1 VKGRAVKGRAGT
13 ATATVVGGGPA
24 GLMAAEVLATA
35 GVAVT
40 VYEHMPSVGRKF
52 LLAGRSGLNLT
63 HVEPIEQLLTRY
75 GRGADRLEAAIRAF
89 DPQELRSWSA
99 SLDEPTFAGSTGQ
112 VFPASFRATPLLRA
126 WLRRLAELGVTI
138 ETRSRWLGWAT
149 TSDGQIDAG
158 RSLFSTPDQSVAE
171 VASDVIL
178 LALGG
183 ASWPRVGSDGGW
195 VEVIRRAGIEVS
207 ELRPANCGMRVD
219 WTEHFAERFAGV
231 PLKNV
236 AISVGEASVRGDA
249 MITRHGIE
257 GGPVYAQSAAI
268 RDTIDRRGRCSVTID
283 LHPDLTVER
292 LTERLE
298 RRRPKDSLAAMLRH
312 TIALTPVSVSLL
324 REVSGNRVPTDPTKL
339 ALLVK
344 AVPLTVES
352 TMPIARAI
360 SSSGGI
366 SLAEV
371 EGSFMLRRV
380 PGTFVAGE
388 MLDWEAP
395 TGGYLLQ
402 ASFSTAVAAARGAL
416 TWLETVR

>member
-1 VKGRAVKGRAGT
+1 MK

-40 VYEHMPSVGRKF
+40 VHEHMPSVGRKF

-63 HVEPIEQLLTRY
+63 HTEPIEQLLTRY
-75 GRGADRLEAAIRAF
+75 GPGTDRLDAAIRAF
-89 DPQELRSWSA
+89 DPQALRSWSA
-99 SLDEPTFAGSTGQ
+99 SLDEPTFVGSTGQ

-126 WLRRLAELGVTI
+126 WLHRLGDLDVTI
-138 ETRSRWLGWAT
+138 QTRSRWMGWAT
-149 TSDGQIDAG
+149 TSDGQIDAR
-158 RSLFSTPDQSVAE
+158 RSLFSSPNQIATE
-171 VASDVIL
+171 VTSDLAV

-195 VEVIRRAGIEVS
+195 VEVVRRAGIHVND
-207 ELRPANCGMRVD
+207 LRPANCGMRVD
-219 WTEHFAERFAGV
+219 WTAHFAERFAGV

-236 AISVGEASVRGDA
+236 AIVVGEASVRGDA

-268 RDTIDRRGRCSVTID
+268 RDTIDRSGRCTVTID
-283 LHPDLTVER
+283 LHPDLTVEQ
-292 LTERLE
+292 LTERLQ
-298 RRRPKDSLAAMLRH
+298 RRRPKDSLATMLRH

-324 REVSGNRVPTDPTKL
+324 REVSDNRVPTDPTKL
-339 ALLVK
+339 AILVK
-344 AVPLTVES
+344 AVPLTIES

-360 SSSGGI
+360 SSAGGI

-371 EGSFMLRRV
+371 DDSFMLRRV

-402 ASFSTAVAAARGAL
+402 ASFSTGAAAARGAL
-416 TWLETVR
+416 TWLKAQH

>member
-1 VKGRAVKGRAGT
+1 MV
-13 ATATVVGGGPA
+13 
-24 GLMAAEVLATA
+24 
-35 GVAVT
+35 
-40 VYEHMPSVGRKF
+40 
-52 LLAGRSGLNLT
+52 
-63 HVEPIEQLLTRY
+63 
-75 GRGADRLEAAIRAF
+75 
-89 DPQELRSWSA
+89 
-99 SLDEPTFAGSTGQ
+99 
-112 VFPASFRATPLLRA
+112 
-126 WLRRLAELGVTI
+126 
-138 ETRSRWLGWAT
+138 
-149 TSDGQIDAG
+149 
-158 RSLFSTPDQSVAE
+158 
-171 VASDVIL
+171 

-195 VEVIRRAGIEVS
+195 VDVVRRAGIEVN

-236 AISVGEASVRGDA
+236 AIVVGEASVRGDA

-268 RDTIDRRGRCSVTID
+268 RDTIDRRGRCNVTID

-339 ALLVK
+339 AMLVK
-344 AVPLTVES
+344 AVPLTIES

-360 SSSGGI
+360 SSAGGI
-366 SLAEV
+366 ALAEV
-371 EGSFMLRRV
+371 DESFMLRRV

-402 ASFSTAVAAARGAL
+402 ASFSTAVAAAQRRLAWLRDSGDVTRAQPLLRSPVATPLIARWMPRWMSSVCSPPRHRRSNATCMWFNGAMYGM
-416 TWLETVR
+416 R